1 MRCGIQCAVNGASV
15 LGRRGRGTQDVCR
28 DLAPA
33 LARDREPVAASLPSS
48 APAQTLTTDQA
59 VTTHLI
65 TRAWISNQLHG
76 YVSTFLASFLDTTL
90 YSI

>member
-1 MRCGIQCAVNGASV
+1 MRCGMCAVNGASV

-59 VTTHLI
+59 VHNTPNNTGLDI
-65 TRAWISNQLHG
+65 KPIVRLCKSL
-76 YVSTFLASFLDTTL
+76 LASFLL
-90 YSI
+90 HPLHS